1 MILNAQLGQTTRWV
15 LIAFLVLILFVA
27 VWLVRDIMML
37 TLSAVIFALL
47 ITAPV
52 RIFVQ
57 YGMRRSIAVL
67 LTIILALL
75 LVVLLVVLILPSLL
89 DQFQQLV
96 GLLQNALNPGTYSI
110 GTPTL
115 DAEHLSVLLRRA
127 LQPGNLAANFDF
139 LRGVDISGVTKQIS
153 QQLINSVTNLP
164 SQVFPFVGSLASVLL
179 SILVVVFMG
188 LYFVA
193 DPGVYQRGIVSM
205 FPLSYRPRVEQILNK
220 IEIAL
225 RNFLQAQVLL
235 MLLTG
240 GSTGISLALLGVPL
254 AGALGTLGRW
264 SP

>member
-96 GLLQNALNPGTYSI
+96 GLLQNALNPGTY
-110 GTPTL
+110 
-115 DAEHLSVLLRRA
+115 
-127 LQPGNLAANFDF
+127 
-139 LRGVDISGVTKQIS
+139 
-153 QQLINSVTNLP
+153 
-164 SQVFPFVGSLASVLL
+164 
-179 SILVVVFMG
+179 
-188 LYFVA
+188 
-193 DPGVYQRGIVSM
+193 
-205 FPLSYRPRVEQILNK
+205 
-220 IEIAL
+220 
-225 RNFLQAQVLL
+225 
-235 MLLTG
+235 
-240 GSTGISLALLGVPL
+240 
-254 AGALGTLGRW
+254 
-264 SP
+264 